1 MAGSRSERLR
11 AFALAP
17 WVIGANMQRKLFVA
31 LQLEVVHHF
40 IERCAGG
47 RSSRI
52 EPPATCRASKTPKT
66 LLFNPHQFP
75 AHGRLCRCAASPSD
89 RMPGTRLRV
98 KERNDLIRHNVSFG
112 NGVLPDGSRNRWAQ
126 RKMCRS
132 NERSLHVPIWIVCW
146 ASYRLGRF
154 PVRANARVRKHACS
168 KGIAPAVGSRVSCV
182 AMPAGGGDANVG
194 CPTEASCLRP
204 V

>member
-1 MAGSRSERLR
+1 
-11 AFALAP
+11 
-17 WVIGANMQRKLFVA
+17 MQCKLLVA

-47 RSSRI
+47 RTSRV
-52 EPPATCRASKTPKT
+52 EPPATFRATKTAKT

-75 AHGRLCRCAASPSD
+75 AHDRLCRCAPSPSGP
-89 RMPGTRLRV
+89 MAWYALAV
-98 KERNDLIRHNVSFG
+98 KGRNILVRHNVSFG
-112 NGVLPDGSRNRWAQ
+112 SGVLPDGSRNRWSQ

-146 ASYRLGRF
+146 ASYRLGRV
-154 PVRANARVRKHACS
+154 PVRANVRVRKHVCS
-168 KGIAPAVGSRVSCV
+168 KGIAQAVGLTFRASRCLARGS
-182 AMPAGGGDANVG
+182 GEANVR
-194 CPTEASCLRP
+194 CSTEASCLDP